1 MNMDIKVVYFKNWA
15 FTPTKEE
22 KKMYLLNFVI
32 LFFLLILIS
41 TLLNIQGS
49 LNGYQTYYLDVLLIA
64 DGTSL
69 LLDLLSF
76 EGFCLI

>member
-1 MNMDIKVVYFKNWA
+1 
-15 FTPTKEE
+15 
-22 KKMYLLNFVI
+22 MYLLNFVI

-49 LNGYQTYYLDVLLIA
+49 LNGYQTYYLDVLLLA